1 MRDEQVRPSG
11 GDGVDGPHTSDEK
24 IDEAGMES
32 FPCSDPPAFNVFTV
46 GPPHGFVA
54 IPRDEALEASAVRAR
69 RHRRVRAGVASVAVV
84 GVALLAW
91 RWASRTR

>member
-11 GDGVDGPHTSDEK
+11 GDGVDGPHTADEK

-46 GPPHGFVA
+46 GPPHGSVA
-54 IPRDEALEASAVRAR
+54 IPRDEALEAAAAR
-69 RHRRVRAGVASVAVV
+69 RRRRVRAGVASAAVV
-84 GVALLAW
+84 SVALLAW
-91 RWASRTR
+91 RWAARTR

>member
-1 MRDEQVRPSG
+1 MRDEEVRPSG
-11 GDGVDGPHTSDEK
+11 GDGVDGPHTADEK

-46 GPPHGFVA
+46 GPPHGTVG
-54 IPRDEALEASAVRAR
+54 IPRDEAREGAAAR
-69 RHRRVRAGVASVAVV
+69 RRRRVRRAVASAAVV

-91 RWASRTR
+91 RWAARTR

>member
-11 GDGVDGPHTSDEK
+11 GDGVDGPHTPDER

-46 GPPHGFVA
+46 GPPHGSVA
-54 IPRDEALEASAVRAR
+54 IPRDDALEAAALR
-69 RHRRVRAGVASVAVV
+69 RRSRVRAGVASAALV

>member
-11 GDGVDGPHTSDEK
+11 GDGVDGPHTADEK
-24 IDEAGMES
+24 VDEAGMES

-46 GPPHGFVA
+46 GPPHGSVA
-54 IPRDEALEASAVRAR
+54 IPRDEALEGAAAR
-69 RHRRVRAGVASVAVV
+69 RRRRVRAGVASAAVV

-91 RWASRTR
+91 RWAARTR